1 MQEELPLNHEPSLDH
16 WAKLRATQKLYTVK
30 LELQETVKADNPED
44 AKQKFKD
51 NFDWSDIN
59 YGTYKVTLA
68 YKDVEETT

>member
-1 MQEELPLNHEPSLDH
+1 M
-16 WAKLRATQKLYTVK
+16 KCYKVT
-30 LELQETVKADNPED
+30 LELWETVKADNPEN

-51 NFDWSDIN
+51 NFDWADIN

>member
-1 MQEELPLNHEPSLDH
+1 M
-16 WAKLRATQKLYTVK
+16 KCYKVT
-30 LELQETVKADNPED
+30 LELQKTVKANSLED